1 MRKKYGV
8 LVAMLWLATTGMSQT
23 MVSMNTPSNQEY
35 IDNLFNT
42 VVHNANIPLVKAQ
55 GYSALDFFAKANLG
69 ADAMSWAGTYDVGG
83 RFMHSGVLNHV
94 VVGEE
99 VYRLPTEEELAFLIP
114 TIDSPDAPTFYKSG
128 KALEVAETVKLP
140 GLRPL
145 RCISDYVGSGKGII
159 YGLRF
164 RRPLGEHYEKS
175 ANDDIY
181 DPVVRKNY
189 DYAQC
194 RAYRYEYK
202 GTQLVISIKEVATD
216 ENVKKVKD
224 VDSERWWSKQT
235 GVKTFML
242 PLAGNGETIYQCSQ
256 NRNVSI
262 SSESLTFRRNTGGTG
277 FVRLYL
283 DPQATFERATR
294 FMHAS
299 LYGQDI
305 YVNEPVD
312 ATEATAVSYKP
323 VTLNVYVRTNP
334 GSSSITYNGA
344 KPFPY
349 GSISTRRLSDNTVL
363 HSIALKTNFSAEARQ
378 MDFSLTSNED
388 NQQQLHFTF
397 TQPALEI
404 EAITDSIP
412 IDYCGEATLN
422 TSGNWMLDNESAGL
436 FNFNEAIE
444 KAQMSD
450 YEDFH
455 LPTAGE
461 MACILPDRQISLDER
476 VNETRNETIEF
487 NNRNDIFVSSQY
499 YGIGNGTLYAL
510 RFTGTEYRCAFRYRF
525 VDETGLVVDIVP
537 LGYSHR
543 DFNRAEDIAVDELFD
558 REDTYRYVFPASG
571 ITDRIAEGDCGAM
584 WTSTLRENGTEA
596 VIFCFDEDAI
606 WTDTADPFEYNLA
619 VRPFTGRRHLEK
631 AREQRHEEDLA
642 IDPVIT
648 PAAPVR
654 TITAPIRPQRTRT
667 ERAKTTP
674 RRTAQPAIKP
684 QNRKTKKAAT
694 ASKPQTPAPK
704 KSEQQQEKPKLL
716 IIDKTK

>member
-1 MRKKYGV
+1 M

-42 VVHNANIPLVKAQ
+42 IVHNANIPLVKAQ
-55 GYSALDFFAKANLG
+55 GYGALDFFAKANLG

-145 RCISDYVGSGKGII
+145 RCVSDYVGSGKGII

-349 GSISTRRLSDNTVL
+349 GSISTRRLSDNTLL

-378 MDFSLTSNED
+378 MDFSLTSNAD

-436 FNFNEAIE
+436 FSFNEAIE

-487 NNRNDIFVSSQY
+487 NNRNDIFYQY
-499 YGIGNGTLYAL
+499 LL
-510 RFTGTEYRCAFRYRF
+510 TG
-525 VDETGLVVDIVP
+525 
-537 LGYSHR
+537 
-543 DFNRAEDIAVDELFD
+543 
-558 REDTYRYVFPASG
+558 
-571 ITDRIAEGDCGAM
+571 
-584 WTSTLRENGTEA
+584 
-596 VIFCFDEDAI
+596 
-606 WTDTADPFEYNLA
+606 EYNPRPSVQTIANAMDVGDPSNFARILDLYKNSHKDICGDISGCTYNDDQIRSTIKQVFDNYKYLLDPHGA
-619 VRPFTGRRHLEK
+619 VGYQAVADGLKPEEVGVFLET
-631 AREQRHEEDLA
+631 AH
-642 IDPVIT
+642 
-648 PAAPVR
+648 PAKFKDTVE
-654 TITAPIRPQRTRT
+654 PIVGPI
-667 ERAKTTP
+667 EIPAKLQAFM
-674 RRTAQPAIKP
+674 RGE
-684 QNRKTKKAAT
+684 
-694 ASKPQTPAPK
+694 K
-704 KSEQQQEKPKLL
+704 KSIELPKDFSAFKQYLL
-716 IIDKTK
+716 NE